1 MKKSATKKSKRTT
14 AENLEERFDAGLD
27 VLDYFDAD
35 SAVFRVNVDFP
46 VWMVQEL
53 DRESERR
60 GVARQA
66 LVKMW
71 IADRIDQQRAEKKRS
86 PARSPRRRNAV

>member
-1 MKKSATKKSKRTT
+1 MKKKSTKNSGSTT
-14 AENLEERFDAGLD
+14 RKNLEERFDAGAS
-27 VLDYFDAD
+27 VLDYFNTDNAI
-35 SAVFRVNVDFP
+35 VRVNVDFP
-46 VWMVQEL
+46 AWVVKAL

-71 IADRIDQQRAEKKRS
+71 VADKIDSLRGGEQRETVS
-86 PARSPRRRNAV
+86 GRRRNGA